1 MREYTL
7 GGNHIIA
14 MAASTRAQVH
24 IIVIQQ
30 EPEPESTGNSHSHT
44 DTSRVSCTNLPE
56 KVVLIGDSHTSQL
69 SFRNLPED
77 VAYITGIC
85 YHTNTCSLINL
96 PRSSDN

>member
-1 MREYTL
+1 MV
-7 GGNHIIA
+7 
-14 MAASTRAQVH
+14 ASTRVRVRVV
-24 IIVIQQ
+24 VIQQ

-56 KVVLIGDSHTSQL
+56 KVVLIGDSHASRL

-85 YHTNTCSLINL
+85 HHTNTCSLIYL

>member
-1 MREYTL
+1 MD
-7 GGNHIIA
+7 
-14 MAASTRAQVH
+14 ASTRVKVC
-24 IIVIQQ
+24 IVVIPQ

-44 DTSRVSCTNLPE
+44 DTSQVSCTNLPE

-85 YHTNTCSLINL
+85 HHTNTCSLINL